1 MGGAL
6 GDVLRNRLSRLSILN
21 RRNGLEH
28 LGLSHCKKKS
38 KKEKESK
45 GRKGIKKPNEAESA
59 KDENKYTFG
68 GGIGGWALLNGHS
81 GLGRLGLG
89 H

>member
-1 MGGAL
+1 MSCATGSRVSASSTGATGSSTL
-6 GDVLRNRLSRLSILN
+6 GFPTA
-21 RRNGLEH
+21 
-28 LGLSHCKKKS
+28 KKKS

-45 GRKGIKKPNEAESA
+45 GRKGIKKPNEAEGA

-81 GLGRLGLG
+81 GLGRLGLC